1 MANISETKEKL
12 DSLYQEYKENKSQ
25 LNGAKSKEAAKLLV
39 DMTQCKDVVISDIAE
54 QLARFSADVVR
65 LYFDSIT
72 RSGNI
77 PMDLL
82 DDVLKE
88 FRMTDSDKNKSQYY
102 VQKFVFAISAIMKN
116 YKDKAM
122 SSAQLPIFI
131 AFIARYALKS
141 EKNKGLFQQ
150 LINNTMGGIYLLD
163 YSRLNRDSTANVWNA
178 TNNIYPDLSKAKYES
193 LITEW
198 GKKYKFIIDDSLN
211 KPSVQNDKTDKSEG
225 NCKVSDTP
233 AKSEISSDKPNDSKK
248 DSSSADAAELV
259 DNSAAN
265 TETKNII
272 PSEIK
277 DSETSQSTEVLVKK
291 LYHSIKKDLVNERE
305 AIVKAVSEQTSSYGK
320 TLASI
325 QGEISKSRD
334 LAADN
339 AKLKTKVEEDE
350 RALRKLKSE
359 NEELKGRIAILE
371 SKNAEIDSKLNEAY
385 SLNTRE
391 ASLEAEKI
399 RTELKK
405 SFVSLYEDWLEYEF
419 SDVSEANYESL
430 QAIIKKVFRSLE
442 RNGIDFKGN
451 NE

>member
-12 DSLYQEYKENKSQ
+12 DSLYQEYKDKNSQ
-25 LNGAKSKEAAKLLV
+25 LNGGKSKEVVKLLV
-39 DMTQCKDVVISDIAE
+39 EMTHYKDVAISDIAE
-54 QLARFSADVVR
+54 QLARFSADIVNA
-65 LYFDSIT
+65 YFDSIT
-72 RSGNI
+72 RSRTI
-77 PMDLL
+77 PIDLL
-82 DDVLKE
+82 DEVLKE
-88 FRMTDSDKNKSQYY
+88 LLMTDKDKSKSQYY
-102 VQKFVFAISAIMKN
+102 VSKFAFAISAIMKN

-122 SSAQLPIFI
+122 SSTQLPNLV
-131 AFIARYALKS
+131 AFVARFALKS
-141 EKNKGLFQQ
+141 EKNKGKFQQ

-163 YSRLNRDSTANVWNA
+163 YSGLNRDRTVNIWNA
-178 TNNIYPDLSKAKYES
+178 TNNSYPDLSKAKYES
-193 LITEW
+193 LIIEW
-198 GKKYKFIIDDSLN
+198 GKKYKFIRDDSSN
-211 KPSVQNDKTDKSEG
+211 KPSVQNDKTEKSVE
-225 NCKVSDTP
+225 NYKASDTQT
-233 AKSEISSDKPNDSKK
+233 KSEISTDKSDDSKK
-248 DSSSADAAELV
+248 DGSSTDAVEFV
-259 DNSAAN
+259 EKSVVN

-272 PSEIK
+272 SSEK
-277 DSETSQSTEVLVKK
+277 KGNETPQSAEVLVKM
-291 LYHSIKKDLVNERE
+291 LYHSIKKDLANERE

-334 LAADN
+334 LAVEN
-339 AKLKTKVEEDE
+339 ANLKTKVEEGE

-385 SLNTRE
+385 SLNIRE
-391 ASLEAEKI
+391 SSLEAEKI

-430 QAIIKKVFRSLE
+430 QAIIKKIFRSLE

>member
-12 DSLYQEYKENKSQ
+12 DSLYQEYKDNNSQ
-25 LNGAKSKEAAKLLV
+25 LNGGKSKEVVKLLV
-39 DMTQCKDVVISDIAE
+39 EMTHYNDVAISDISE
-54 QLARFSADVVR
+54 QLARFSAEIVNA
-65 LYFDSIT
+65 YFDSIT
-72 RSGNI
+72 RSGTI
-77 PMDLL
+77 PIDLL
-82 DDVLKE
+82 DEVLKE
-88 FRMTDSDKNKSQYY
+88 LLMTDKDKSKSQYY
-102 VQKFVFAISAIMKN
+102 VSKFAFAISSIMKY

-122 SSAQLPIFI
+122 SSAQLPNLV
-131 AFIARYALKS
+131 AFVARFALKS
-141 EKNKGLFQQ
+141 EKNKGKFQQ

-163 YSRLNRDSTANVWNA
+163 YSGLNRDSTANIWNA
-178 TNNIYPDLSKAKYES
+178 TNNIYSDLSKAKYES

-198 GKKYKFIIDDSLN
+198 GKKYKFIRDDSLN
-211 KPSVQNDKTDKSEG
+211 KPSVQNDKTDKSED

-233 AKSEISSDKPNDSKK
+233 AKPEISSDKSNDSKK
-248 DSSSADAAELV
+248 DSSSADAAEFV
-259 DNSAAN
+259 DNSTAN

-277 DSETSQSTEVLVKK
+277 DSETSQSTEVLVKM

-305 AIVKAVSEQTSSYGK
+305 AIVKAVSEQTYSYGK

>member
-1 MANISETKEKL
+1 MANILETKEKL

-122 SSAQLPIFI
+122 SSAQLPILV

-141 EKNKGLFQQ
+141 EKNKVLFQQ

-163 YSRLNRDSTANVWNA
+163 YSRLNRDSTANIWNA
-178 TNNIYPDLSKAKYES
+178 TNNIYSDLSKAKYES

-198 GKKYKFIIDDSLN
+198 GKKYKFIRDDSLN
-211 KPSVQNDKTDKSEG
+211 KPSVQNDKTDKSED

-233 AKSEISSDKPNDSKK
+233 AKSEISSDKSNDSKK

-291 LYHSIKKDLVNERE
+291 L
-305 AIVKAVSEQTSSYGK
+305 
-320 TLASI
+320 
-325 QGEISKSRD
+325 
-334 LAADN
+334 
-339 AKLKTKVEEDE
+339 
-350 RALRKLKSE
+350 
-359 NEELKGRIAILE
+359 
-371 SKNAEIDSKLNEAY
+371 
-385 SLNTRE
+385 
-391 ASLEAEKI
+391 
-399 RTELKK
+399 
-405 SFVSLYEDWLEYEF
+405 
-419 SDVSEANYESL
+419 
-430 QAIIKKVFRSLE
+430 
-442 RNGIDFKGN
+442 
-451 NE
+451 

>member
-77 PMDLL
+77 PMNLL

-122 SSAQLPIFI
+122 SSAQLPIFV
-131 AFIARYALKS
+131 AFIAHYALKS

-163 YSRLNRDSTANVWNA
+163 YSGLNRDKAVNIWNA

-193 LITEW
+193 LIIEW
-198 GKKYKFIIDDSLN
+198 GKKYKFIRDDFLN
-211 KPSVQNDKTDKSEG
+211 KPSVKNNEPEKNEG
-225 NCKVSDTP
+225 NRKIFDTP
-233 AKSEISSDKPNDSKK
+233 AKSEISTDDSKI
-248 DSSSADAAELV
+248 DSSSNDAVEFV

-265 TETKNII
+265 TETQNII

-339 AKLKTKVEEDE
+339 ANLKTKVEEDE

-405 SFVSLYEDWLEYEF
+405 AFVSLYEDWLEYEF

-442 RNGIDFKGN
+442 RNGIDFKGK